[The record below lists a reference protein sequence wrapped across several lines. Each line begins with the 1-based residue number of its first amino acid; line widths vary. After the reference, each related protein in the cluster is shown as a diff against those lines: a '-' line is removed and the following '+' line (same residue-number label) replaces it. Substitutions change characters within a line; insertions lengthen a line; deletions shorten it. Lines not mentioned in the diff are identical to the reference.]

1 MLKKHRIIT
10 SITLFGLFLTPIIFS
25 TIIFY
30 YVFLFGLMSY
40 LWIKGRK
47 WQS

>member
-10 SITLFGLFLTPIIFS
+10 SIALFGFFLTPIIFS

-30 YVFLFGLMSY
+30 YVFLFSLIVF
-40 LWIKGRK
+40 LWVKGRK